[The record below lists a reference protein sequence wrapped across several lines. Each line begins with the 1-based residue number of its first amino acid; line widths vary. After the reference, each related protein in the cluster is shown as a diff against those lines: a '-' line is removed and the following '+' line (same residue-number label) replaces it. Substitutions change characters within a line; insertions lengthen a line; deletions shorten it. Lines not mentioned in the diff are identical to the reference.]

1 MFDSKWSHDN
11 IKLVAL
17 SALLAAVLA
26 IGAKIIADY
35 RREVNDLGPTEAELL
50 EELRA
55 AHENPASS
63 TTRNSRR
70 VLDVIARAD
79 TGRWG
84 GARPDRRPTR
94 RR

>member
-1 MFDSKWSHDN
+1 MFDSKWSQDN

-35 RREVNDLGPTEAELL
+35 RREVNDPGPSEAELL

-55 AHENPASS
+55 AHESGELDDEEF
-63 TTRNSRR
+63 RR
-70 VLDVIARAD
+70 VQDVIARAD
-79 TGRWG
+79 TASWG
-84 GARPDRRPTR
+84 DKRTDRRR
-94 RR
+94 